1 MTDEAPVADATPDVA
16 ASAEPPKVRRVE
28 LALQGGGSHGAFT
41 WGVLDRLLEEESI
54 EIAGVSGTSA
64 GAMNAVLL
72 AYGLQKGRKHAQ
84 AVLHD
89 FWRANSNAAML
100 SPFQRTPLDMM
111 MGRWSLEWSPT
122 YHFFDQ
128 LGRTFS
134 PYTLNPFDINPL
146 RYVLLDAIDFEVL
159 RNSASPKL
167 FIAAT
172 NVHTGQVRVFRNA
185 EMTVEMILASAC
197 LPFLFQAVEIEGEAY
212 WDGGYM
218 GNPVLYPLIIETD
231 VNDLMIVQINPFYRE
246 DIPRTARDILDRL
259 NEITFNSSL
268 IKELRSISIAK
279 VLFDQEGMDMMKV
292 RDRLRLHMIEVAEEM
307 KKLDTSSKL
316 IAEWSFLTY
325 LRDLGRASAEA
336 WLQAHNHQLGVESS
350 FDISYLTP
358 ENMERFK
365 M

>member
-1 MTDEAPVADATPDVA
+1 MTDEAPMRATTPDVA
-16 ASAEPPKVRRVE
+16 APTQPPNVRQVD

-41 WGVLDRLLEEESI
+41 WGVLDRLLEEDSI

-64 GAMNAVLL
+64 GAMNAIVL
-72 AYGLQKGRKHAQ
+72 AFGLQQGRAEARAALEQFWK
-84 AVLHD
+84 AVSIGAT
-89 FWRANSNAAML
+89 F
-100 SPFQRTPLDMM
+100 SPFQRTPFDIML
-111 MGRWSLEWSPT
+111 GRWSLNMSPA

-128 LGRTFS
+128 LSRSFS
-134 PYTLNPFDINPL
+134 PYELNPLGINPL
-146 RYVLLDAIDFEVL
+146 RSILSDLIDFEVI

-185 EMTVEMILASAC
+185 EMTCEMILASAC
-197 LPFLFQAVEIEGEAY
+197 LPFIYQAVEIEGEAF

-218 GNPVLYPLIIETD
+218 GNPVLYPLIVETD
-231 VNDLMIVQINPFYRE
+231 VNDLLIVQINPFYRE

-268 IKELRSISIAK
+268 IKELRFLSAARVI
-279 VLFDQEGMDMMKV
+279 LDQEDMEMMEV
-292 RDRLRLHMIEVAEEM
+292 RDRLRLHMIEVSAEM
-307 KKLDTSSKL
+307 KQLDASSKL
-316 IAEWSFLTY
+316 IAEWAFLTY

-358 ENMERFK
+358 ENVERFK
-365 M
+365 I

>member
-1 MTDEAPVADATPDVA
+1 MTDEAPMGDTTPDVA
-16 ASAEPPKVRRVE
+16 APTEPPKVRQVD

-64 GAMNAVLL
+64 GAMNAILL
-72 AYGLQKGRKHAQ
+72 AYGLQKGRKNAQ

-89 FWRANSNAAML
+89 FWRANSNAAMF
-100 SPFQRTPLDMM
+100 SPFQRTPFDMI
-111 MGRWSLEWSPT
+111 MGRWSLELSPT

-134 PYTLNPFDINPL
+134 PYTLNPFAINPL
-146 RYVLLDAIDFEVL
+146 RSVLLDAIDFEAV
-159 RNSASPKL
+159 RNSESPKL

-172 NVHTGQVRVFRNA
+172 NVHTGQVRVFRNS

-197 LPFLFQAVEIEGEAY
+197 LPFLFQAVEIEGEAF

-218 GNPVLYPLIIETD
+218 GNPVLYPLIVETD

-246 DIPRTARDILDRL
+246 ETPRTARDILDRL

-268 IKELRSISIAK
+268 IKELRFLSAAK
-279 VLFDQEGMDMMKV
+279 VILDQEDMEMMRV
-292 RDRLRLHMIEVAEEM
+292 RDRLRLHMIEVSAEM
-307 KKLDTSSKL
+307 KKLDSSSKL
-316 IAEWSFLTY
+316 IAEWGFLTY

-336 WLQAHNHQLGVESS
+336 WLQAHKHQLGVESS

-358 ENMERFK
+358 ENVERFK